1 MWKRTNHRTPALR
14 PPILTHLAI
23 FQPKNGKL
31 DQFLVKFFFFCG
43 ICKKS
48 VTILKHRAQ
57 HTGNEY
63 HPPSNLH
70 CNICTQVETLP
81 PSCAYFCL
89 SSCWLFSVLQLTPA
103 CTFHLRIFFSLLLP
117 SAFATNPPSCKPLQ
131 TSYNGKNQHFC
142 RPLLS
147 TAYVSVESN
156 QKVWKRTLLNP
167 PICNRS
173 VCLSVYL
180 CIF

>member
-1 MWKRTNHRTPALR
+1 MVSPVDSVWKRTNHRKPALR

-23 FQPKNGKL
+23 FQPKKNFSTK
-31 DQFLVKFFFFCG
+31 VWSNCFFFSEFA
-43 ICKKS
+43 KKS

-103 CTFHLRIFFSLLLP
+103 CTFHLRFSLAFSFRVLLP
-117 SAFATNPPSCKPLQ
+117 PTLPLVSPSKQATTAKTNIFADPFS
-131 TSYNGKNQHFC
+131 
-142 RPLLS
+142 PLLMF
-147 TAYVSVESN
+147 
-156 QKVWKRTLLNP
+156 
-167 PICNRS
+167 RS
-173 VCLSVYL
+173 KAIKKYGRGP
-180 CIF
+180 F

>member
-23 FQPKNGKL
+23 FQPKKTIQPKFG
-31 DQFLVKFFFFCG
+31 QFFFFG
-43 ICKKS
+43 IRQKICYNFETS
-48 VTILKHRAQ
+48 SSAHWERIPSTIEPALQYLHSSGDPASILCIFLFVLLLAFLS
-57 HTGNEY
+57 
-63 HPPSNLH
+63 PPINPSMH
-70 CNICTQVETLP
+70 LP
-81 PSCAYFCL
+81 PA
-89 SSCWLFSVLQLTPA
+89 
-103 CTFHLRIFFSLLLP
+103 IFFSLLLP

-131 TSYNGKNQHFC
+131 TSYNGKTQHFC